1 MKAFGISFYSLD
13 LKMELKLLE
22 NLKLSHNKV
31 RDLNIVL
38 RNNLILITTGFE
50 TLNTSWMKEFL
61 NHHSRGMLFLPK
73 AVLVFRNE
81 TLREVREEFL
91 RQLSR
96 YHASK
101 NEFSHQFFLR
111 SMLKYGTQPIKIEL
125 EKLEEPEVVKVN
137 LYAYDKETVLISLEE
152 PNSWVL
158 NYMRS
163 QLEVYVERGTD
174 VSLVIDVSDYK
185 AKARLERA
193 LNKRHILHY
202 QIQYTYDNH
211 FMSKLYSDF
220 ANFSFGDLCADEEE
234 EGNTQFY
241 TVLECPIGASQD
253 ALKKSYK
260 KLTKVYHPDK
270 IFHENPHMIRHYT
283 QKFQLLQEAYT
294 ALRVVS

>member
-1 MKAFGISFYSLD
+1 MD
-13 LKMELKLLE
+13 
-22 NLKLSHNKV
+22 
-31 RDLNIVL
+31 IVL
-38 RNNLILITTGFE
+38 RNNLILITTGFD
-50 TLNTSWMKEFL
+50 TLNTKWMKDFL

-81 TLREVREEFL
+81 TLKEVREEFL
-91 RQLSR
+91 HELSQF
-96 YHASK
+96 HAK
-101 NEFSHQFFLR
+101 THDFSHEFFLR
-111 SMLKYGTQPIKIEL
+111 SMLKFGTQPIRIEL
-125 EKLEEPEVVKVN
+125 NKLEEPENVKVN
-137 LYAYDKETVLISLEE
+137 LYAYDKNTVLISLDY

-174 VSLVIDVSDYK
+174 MSLVVDVSDYK
-185 AKARLERA
+185 AKSRLERA

-202 QIQYTYDNH
+202 NIQYSYDNR

-220 ANFSFGDLCADEEE
+220 ASFSFGDLCKREEDDEKIK
-234 EGNTQFY
+234 FY

-260 KLTKVYHPDK
+260 KLAKVYHPDK
-270 IFHENPHMIRHYT
+270 VFHEDPDMLEHYT

-294 ALRVVS
+294 TLRIVS

>member
-1 MKAFGISFYSLD
+1 M
-13 LKMELKLLE
+13 
-22 NLKLSHNKV
+22 
-31 RDLNIVL
+31 NIVL
-38 RNNLILITTGFE
+38 RNNLILITTGFD
-50 TLNTSWMKEFL
+50 TLNQPWMKNFL

-81 TLREVREEFL
+81 NLKEVREEFL
-91 RQLSR
+91 HELSEH
-96 YHASK
+96 HAK
-101 NEFSHQFFLR
+101 THDFNHEFFLR
-111 SMLKYGTQPIKIEL
+111 SMLKFGTQPIKIEL
-125 EKLEEPEVVKVN
+125 EKLQEPETVQVN
-137 LYAYDKETVLISLEE
+137 LYAYDKNTVLISLDY
-152 PNSWVL
+152 PNAWVVSYL
-158 NYMRS
+158 RS
-163 QLEVYVERGTD
+163 QLEVYVEKGTD

-202 QIQYTYDNH
+202 QVQYTYDNH

-220 ANFSFGDLCADEEE
+220 ASFSFGDLCNDEQEDE
-234 EGNTQFY
+234 NLHFY

-270 IFHENPHMIRHYT
+270 IFNDSPDMVKHYT

-294 ALRVVS
+294 ALKVVS

>member
-1 MKAFGISFYSLD
+1 MD
-13 LKMELKLLE
+13 
-22 NLKLSHNKV
+22 
-31 RDLNIVL
+31 IVL

-50 TLNTSWMKEFL
+50 TLNTGWMKEFL

-81 TLREVREEFL
+81 TLKDIREEFL
-91 RQLSR
+91 SKLSQH
-96 YHASK
+96 HALK
-101 NEFSHQFFLR
+101 HELSHQFFLR

-125 EKLEEPEVVKVN
+125 DKLEEAQTVKVN
-137 LYAYDKETVLISLEE
+137 LYAYDRDTVLISLDY
-152 PNSWVL
+152 PNTWVISYL
-158 NYMRS
+158 RS
-163 QLEVYVERGTD
+163 QLEVYVEKGTD

-220 ANFSFGDLCADEEE
+220 ANFSFGDLCKDEQEDE
-234 EGNTQFY
+234 NLMFY
-241 TVLECPIGASQD
+241 TVLECPVGASQD

-270 IFHENPHMIRHYT
+270 IFNDNPEMIRHYT

>member
-1 MKAFGISFYSLD
+1 MD
-13 LKMELKLLE
+13 
-22 NLKLSHNKV
+22 
-31 RDLNIVL
+31 IVL
-38 RNNLILITTGFE
+38 RNNLIIITTEFD
-50 TLNTSWMKEFL
+50 TLNSSWMKEFL

-81 TLREVREEFL
+81 DLTKVREEFL
-91 RQLSR
+91 SKLSI
-96 YHASK
+96 YHASQ
-101 NEFSHQFFLR
+101 NELSHQFFLR

-125 EKLEEPEVVKVN
+125 DKLQEPQNVKVN
-137 LYAYDKETVLISLEE
+137 LYAYDKNTVLISLDY
-152 PNSWVL
+152 PNAWVI
-158 NYMRS
+158 NYMHS
-163 QLEVYVERGTD
+163 QLEVYVEKGTD
-174 VSLVIDVSDYK
+174 ISLVIDVSDYK

-220 ANFSFGDLCADEEE
+220 ANFSFGDLCKQNEADE
-234 EGNTQFY
+234 NIHFY
-241 TVLECPIGASQD
+241 TVLECPVGASQD

-270 IFHENPHMIRHYT
+270 IFNDSPHMVKHYT
-283 QKFQLLQEAYT
+283 QKFQLLQEAYQ

>member
-1 MKAFGISFYSLD
+1 M
-13 LKMELKLLE
+13 
-22 NLKLSHNKV
+22 
-31 RDLNIVL
+31 NIVL
-38 RNNLILITTGFE
+38 RNNLILITTGFD

-73 AVLVFRNE
+73 AVLVFRNQN
-81 TLREVREEFL
+81 LIDIRKKFL
-91 RQLSR
+91 EQISEH
-96 YHASK
+96 YASIHGFS
-101 NEFSHQFFLR
+101 NEFFLR
-111 SMLKYGTQPIKIEL
+111 SMLRYANQPIKIEL
-125 EKLEEPEVVKVN
+125 EKQEEPETIKVN
-137 LYAYDKETVLISLEE
+137 LYAYDRNTVLISLDS
-152 PNSWVL
+152 PNSWVI

-174 VSLVIDVSDYK
+174 ISLVIDVSDYK

-220 ANFSFGDLCADEEE
+220 ASFSFGNLVEEE
-234 EGNTQFY
+234 EEEENIHFY
-241 TVLECPIGASQD
+241 TILECPIGASQD

-270 IFHENPHMIRHYT
+270 VFQENPSMVKHYT
-283 QKFQLLQEAYT
+283 HKFQLLQEAYT

>member
-1 MKAFGISFYSLD
+1 MKD
-13 LKMELKLLE
+13 
-22 NLKLSHNKV
+22 
-31 RDLNIVL
+31 
-38 RNNLILITTGFE
+38 
-50 TLNTSWMKEFL
+50 FL
-61 NHHSRGMLFLPK
+61 THHSRGMLFLPK

-81 TLREVREEFL
+81 SLNEIREDFL
-91 RQLSR
+91 CQLSEF
-96 YHASK
+96 HASK
-101 NEFSHQFFLR
+101 NDFSHEFFLR

-125 EKLEEPEVVKVN
+125 EQLQEPEVVKVR
-137 LYAYDKETVLISLEE
+137 LYAYDKSTVLISLDT
-152 PNSWVL
+152 PNSWIISYL
-158 NYMRS
+158 RS
-163 QLEVYVERGTD
+163 QLDIYIERGTD
-174 VSLVIDVSDYK
+174 ISLVIDVNEYK

-220 ANFSFGDLCADEEE
+220 ANFSFGDLCKDEQDDD
-234 EGNTQFY
+234 NVQFY
-241 TVLECPIGASQD
+241 TILECPVGASQD

-270 IFHENPHMIRHYT
+270 IFHETPNMVDHYT

>member
-1 MKAFGISFYSLD
+1 M
-13 LKMELKLLE
+13 
-22 NLKLSHNKV
+22 
-31 RDLNIVL
+31 NIVL
-38 RNNLILITTGFE
+38 RNNLILITTGFDSLD
-50 TLNTSWMKEFL
+50 TQWMKDFL

-81 TLREVREEFL
+81 TLVEVREEFL
-91 RQLSR
+91 SQLSLH
-96 YHASK
+96 HAAK
-101 NEFSHQFFLR
+101 HDFNHEFFLR
-111 SMLKYGTQPIKIEL
+111 SMLKYGNQPIKIEL
-125 EKLEEPEVVKVN
+125 EELLEPEVVKVN
-137 LYAYDKETVLISLEE
+137 LYAYDKDTVLISLNT

-163 QLEVYVERGTD
+163 QLEVYIERGTD
-174 VSLVIDVSDYK
+174 LSLVVDVSDLK
-185 AKARLERA
+185 AKSRLERA

-220 ANFSFGDLCADEEE
+220 ANFSFGDLVSDDDRES
-234 EGNTQFY
+234 NTQFY
-241 TVLECPIGASQD
+241 TVLECPVGASQD

-270 IFHENPHMIRHYT
+270 IIHEAPHMIAHYT
-283 QKFQLLQEAYT
+283 QKFQLLQEAYS

>member
-1 MKAFGISFYSLD
+1 M
-13 LKMELKLLE
+13 
-22 NLKLSHNKV
+22 
-31 RDLNIVL
+31 NIVL
-38 RNNLILITTGFE
+38 RNNLILITTDFE
-50 TLNTSWMKEFL
+50 TLNVLWMKEFL

-81 TLREVREEFL
+81 SLKDVREDFL
-91 RQLSR
+91 YQLSE

-101 NEFSHQFFLR
+101 NDFSHEFFLR
-111 SMLKYGTQPIKIEL
+111 SMLKYGNQPIKIEL
-125 EKLEEPEVVKVN
+125 SKQQNPEVVKVK
-137 LYAYDKETVLISLEE
+137 LYAYNQSTVLISLDNS
-152 PNSWVL
+152 NSWVISYL
-158 NYMRS
+158 RS
-163 QLEVYVERGTD
+163 QLEVYIQRGTD
-174 VSLVIDVSDYK
+174 ISLVIDVNEYK

-202 QIQYTYDNH
+202 QIQYTYDKH

-220 ANFSFGDLCADEEE
+220 ANFSFGDLCKDSEEDENIE
-234 EGNTQFY
+234 FY
-241 TVLECPIGASQD
+241 TILECPIGASQD

-270 IFHENPHMIRHYT
+270 IFHETPSMVEHYT

>member
-1 MKAFGISFYSLD
+1 M
-13 LKMELKLLE
+13 
-22 NLKLSHNKV
+22 
-31 RDLNIVL
+31 NIVL

-50 TLNTSWMKEFL
+50 TLNSPWMKDFL
-61 NHHSRGMLFLPK
+61 TRHSRGMLFLPK
-73 AVLVFRNE
+73 SVLVFRNE
-81 TLREVREEFL
+81 DLIGVREEFL
-91 RQLSR
+91 KKLSK

-125 EKLEEPEVVKVN
+125 KEQQEPQNVKVN
-137 LYAYDKETVLISLEE
+137 LYAYDKNTVLISLDY
-152 PNSWVL
+152 PNSWVVSYL
-158 NYMRS
+158 RS
-163 QLEVYVERGTD
+163 QLEVYVEKGTD

-220 ANFSFGDLCADEEE
+220 ANFSFGDLCKQDELDE
-234 EGNTQFY
+234 NLHYY
-241 TVLECPIGASQD
+241 TVLECPIGASLD

-260 KLTKVYHPDK
+260 KLVKVYHPDK
-270 IFHENPHMIRHYT
+270 IFNDTPYMMKHHT